1 MSFFHRVL
9 EWAGIL
15 SADEDTASVTIRK
28 GDTLSAI
35 AYGMAGGDD
44 DEVKKNVAR
53 LMALNP
59 AIEDADHIYAGQII
73 KIPLEWVH

>member
-9 EWAGIL
+9 EWAGIV
-15 SADEDTASVTIRK
+15 SADEDTVTVTIRK

-35 AYGMAGGDD
+35 AYGMTGD
-44 DEVKKNVAR
+44 VANVAKI
-53 LMALNP
+53 LALNP
-59 AIEDADHIYAGQII
+59 DIKDADHIYAGQII